1 MNKISSKPGKFF
13 KKFDKALVL
22 KILIFDKSVYNTSWP
37 WKSEELVWYT
47 PAIQAGQ
54 HTADI
59 PRQLGPDL
67 CAGLRIYVGISTLCS
82 LGMVTRT

>member
-1 MNKISSKPGKFF
+1 MNKILSKSGKL
-13 KKFDKALVL
+13 KKIDLGLVL

-37 WKSEELVWYT
+37 WKSEELVWCT

-54 HTADI
+54 HSADI

-67 CAGLRIYVGISTLCS
+67 THRKCS
-82 LGMVTRT
+82 